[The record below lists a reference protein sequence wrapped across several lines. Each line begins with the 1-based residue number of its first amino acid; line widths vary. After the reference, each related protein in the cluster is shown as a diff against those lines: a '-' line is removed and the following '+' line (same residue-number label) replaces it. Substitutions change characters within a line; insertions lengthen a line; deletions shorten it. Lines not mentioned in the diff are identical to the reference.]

1 MDTVS
6 CANLVKVYRD
16 AGSDYTA
23 LKGVTFSIA
32 QGEFVSIMGPSGCG
46 KSTLLNI
53 LGLLDNTTSGSYV
66 LDGRNASELS
76 DAERSVL
83 RREKIGFVFQSYNLL
98 PRISAQENVCL
109 PMSYAGVERSEA
121 KARAKELLEAVG
133 LTHKINKTP
142 LQLSSGERQRVAIA
156 RALSNRP
163 SLILADEPTGN
174 LDSVSS
180 KEIMELLLKL
190 NSQGITMILVTHD
203 PGVAARAQ
211 RTIHIQ
217 DGVLVN

>member
-142 LQLSSGERQRVAIA
+142 LQLSGGERQRVAIA